1 MASILPAQRDQQR
14 KEELLRGYIEKYLK
28 MSHAINT
35 KKELAAR
42 LRMTDRTL
50 STRLSKPETFT
61 LKELR
66 LLFKVLAFPAEDRS
80 AAFID

>member
-1 MASILPAQRDQQR
+1 MASITPAQREQQR
-14 KEELLRGYIEKYLK
+14 KDELLRANINKYLSL
-28 MSHAINT
+28 SHTINT
-35 KKELAAR
+35 KKELAAK
-42 LRMTDRTL
+42 LRITDRTL

-66 LLFKVLAFPAEDRS
+66 LLFKVLSFPAEDRS